1 MPSSRNPQS
10 AMVVSPL
17 IAPTIKL
24 EDGST
29 VDSVGTSTG
38 FRLLHACRAYSG

>member
-1 MPSSRNPQS
+1 
-10 AMVVSPL
+10 MVVSPL

-38 FRLLHACRAYSG
+38 PDSACCTPAARTPA